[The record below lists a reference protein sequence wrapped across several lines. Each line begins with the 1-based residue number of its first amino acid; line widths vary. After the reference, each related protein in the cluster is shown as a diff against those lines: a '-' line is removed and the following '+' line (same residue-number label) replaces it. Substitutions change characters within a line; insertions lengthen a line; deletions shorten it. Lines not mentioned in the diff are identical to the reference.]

1 MGRDYEGELR
11 AVLEKVGGETSDNP
25 ETPAVDDSM
34 SAAGH
39 QETAAQDSPEDSK
52 LLAEREAP
60 KPFSARNLFV
70 HHDAHPV
77 VLDIQLLDKYGTDW
91 FEWEP
96 ETLWS
101 EIMDDF
107 RSPSIS
113 DHVRSKIQAVRTI
126 HISDWVFKK
135 WEVFCPVIQAL
146 NNNIPDFEI
155 MRKPTIS
162 QLFAGVDMMTM
173 VRNDEEFSQEV
184 QQFCGAALLDDGVV
198 AAPQPVSFC
207 QDEIL
212 QIQQELGVEVDPAPV
227 REKYRQVVTMPAERV
242 VLEENPVDIQVAK
255 LIIARDYM
263 RFRRQQ
269 MQEQL
274 RALR

>member
-11 AVLEKVGGETSDNP
+11 AVLEKVGKATTDNP
-25 ETPAVDDSM
+25 DVPAVDDSV

-39 QETAAQDSPEDSK
+39 QESAAQDSPEDNKPLVEMESP
-52 LLAEREAP
+52 R
-60 KPFSARNLFV
+60 PFSARNLFV
-70 HHDAHPV
+70 HHDSHPV

-91 FEWEP
+91 FQWEP

-155 MRKPTIS
+155 LRRPTIA

-173 VRNDEEFSQEV
+173 IRNDEEFSQEV
-184 QQFCGAALLDDGVV
+184 QQFCGASILDDGVV
-198 AAPQPVSFC
+198 AAPQPISFC

-212 QIQQELGVEVDPAPV
+212 EIQKEMGVPVDHTPV
-227 REKYRQVVTMPAERV
+227 LEKYRQVATLPAEQV

-255 LIIARDYM
+255 LLIARDYM

-269 MQEQL
+269 MQDQL